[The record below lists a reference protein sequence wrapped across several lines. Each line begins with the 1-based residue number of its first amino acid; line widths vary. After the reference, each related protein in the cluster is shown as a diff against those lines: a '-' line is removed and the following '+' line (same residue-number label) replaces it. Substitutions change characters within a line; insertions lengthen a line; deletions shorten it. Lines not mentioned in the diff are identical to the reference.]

1 MKQIL
6 HHYSNKI
13 YGNNDRN
20 LVQNKTL
27 AYTETTPYLKKVYLY
42 ACHKVQQKQIQ
53 TANNHTKAFSRT
65 SADFVLDVCPYQKF
79 YSVGKA

>member
-20 LVQNKTL
+20 LVQNKNL
-27 AYTETTPYLKKVYLY
+27 AYAETIPYLKKLYLY

-53 TANNHTKAFSRT
+53 TANNHTKAFSKT
-65 SADFVLDVCPYQKF
+65 PADFMLDVCPYQKL
-79 YSVGKA
+79 VKLNK